1 MNLFSKTIPNEN
13 ISYLI
18 SRDTKGKIRIAIL
31 SYELVSEENNR
42 YFIIEKNKA
51 LDGEDF
57 DRQFD
62 LKELEKN
69 MAATNMVIFTV
80 GVILIIG
87 VIIFTIIGSN

>member
-1 MNLFSKTIPNEN
+1 MELIEKKCPNCGASLEFK
-13 ISYLI
+13 
-18 SRDTKGKIRIAIL
+18 DTDTSCSCQYCHR
-31 SYELVSEENNR
+31 N
-42 YFIIEKNKA
+42 FIIEKNKA